1 MRYTEPED
9 EFIRRNGLKM
19 SAADIGRNINRS
31 RLSVVRRAGRIGA
44 NLKKAKDYSPEEDE
58 VIRTH
63 AKKKSAAEIG
73 KMINRSASS
82 VQARAMVIN
91 VSMIKHGEYHHKSKH
106 SNADVR
112 LVREL
117 LIDGTLTHQEI
128 ADKMDMT
135 VHNVNLISV
144 GGTRNSDDL

>member
-9 EFIRRNGLKM
+9 EFIHKNGTTMLA
-19 SAADIGRNINRS
+19 SEIGKTLGRS

-73 KMINRSASS
+73 KIINRSAGS

-91 VSMIKHGEYHHKSKH
+91 VSMIKHGEYHHKSKY
-106 SNADVR
+106 SNDDVR

-117 LIDGTLTHQEI
+117 LMDGTLTHQEI

-144 GGTRNSDDL
+144 GGTRNSDGV